1 MSALKISFIRHLAVA
16 DEVIPPLH
24 FAYLASNLSRKHSV
38 KIYEQLRDR
47 YSDEQLIETI
57 LQEKPDILGF
67 SAFTKDIKHIHD
79 LVSKIRPKLSGTKIV
94 LGGVQMTMMP
104 EETYKYMDNLID
116 FGFAGESEHAFS
128 LFVEFLDSNRSGVGL
143 EEVPNLIWKENGAI
157 KRNKMNFTENLD
169 DLEFP
174 LWELI
179 PPNSYPKAPHGAF
192 MRQFPIAPT
201 VTSRGCPYA
210 CTFCAAGSISGKR
223 ARYRSVDNVIEEIKY
238 LKKRFGV
245 REIHI
250 EDDNFSFK
258 RERVVDFSERL
269 LKEDMGITWAL
280 PNGLR
285 LNSLDIKTLKLMR
298 RAGCYAVNVGVESG
312 NDGILKKIKKGITKE
327 TIRSKILLVKEAGID
342 VGGFFIIGFPGET
355 VKEIKETIDF
365 SRLLPLDRIGV
376 SYFQPYPGTEEYNKL
391 AERGEY
397 KFDLANSKH
406 TLHTISYVPK
416 NLTRKELKKW
426 RFKAFTSFYLRP
438 RIFIKLVKEI
448 RSFEQMKYIIK
459 RGLRWLNN

>member
-1 MSALKISFIRHLAVA
+1 
-16 DEVIPPLH
+16 
-24 FAYLASNLSRKHSV
+24 
-38 KIYEQLRDR
+38 
-47 YSDEQLIETI
+47 
-57 LQEKPDILGF
+57 
-67 SAFTKDIKHIHD
+67 
-79 LVSKIRPKLSGTKIV
+79 
-94 LGGVQMTMMP
+94 
-104 EETYKYMDNLID
+104 
-116 FGFAGESEHAFS
+116 
-128 LFVEFLDSNRSGVGL
+128 
-143 EEVPNLIWKENGAI
+143 
-157 KRNKMNFTENLD
+157 
-169 DLEFP
+169 
-174 LWELI
+174 
-179 PPNSYPKAPHGAF
+179 
-192 MRQFPIAPT
+192 
-201 VTSRGCPYA
+201 
-210 CTFCAAGSISGKR
+210 
-223 ARYRSVDNVIEEIKY
+223 VDNVIEEIKY

-245 REIHI
+245 KEIHI

-285 LNSLDIKTLKLMR
+285 LNSLDVKTLKLMR

-365 SRLLPLDRIGV
+365 SKLLPLDRIGV

-391 AERGEY
+391 VERGEY

-406 TLHTISYVPK
+406 SLHIISYVPR
-416 NLTRKELKKW
+416 NLTRKDLKKW

-448 RSFEQMKYIIK
+448 RSFEHMKYIIK
-459 RGLRWLNN
+459 RGLRWLSN